1 MSAPSHNLACGPP
14 LDLKASPGL
23 LNLTNLLGA
32 LDTFDLGASSD
43 EEGKEKA
50 EEVEK
55 RKKKG
60 KGKGAKDEEVP
71 SKAPAPLQRANSL
84 EELVLK
90 VGVSEDGMWNGRIIV
105 KRAKRLGQEPAWP
118 SQRYLC
124 ALLLGGDSDPQIGSP
139 GCPGCPCG

>member
-1 MSAPSHNLACGPP
+1 MFLSSE
-14 LDLKASPGL
+14 LKASPGL

-50 EEVEK
+50 GEVEK

-60 KGKGAKDEEVP
+60 KGKGAKEEEVP
-71 SKAPAPLQRANSL
+71 PAAPAPLQRANSL

-90 VGVSEDGMWNGRIIV
+90 VGVCMSERGMWYGRV
-105 KRAKRLGQEPAWP
+105 LLH
-118 SQRYLC
+118 SQKSKEGEAGASKTFGYREDYEGWSSYCDLME
-124 ALLLGGDSDPQIGSP
+124 LENTMFPQS
-139 GCPGCPCG
+139 